1 MEQRQAL
8 LVINPV
14 AGTRSKQ
21 GLEEVVSRR
30 LEEVGVSVK
39 TVRTSGFPA
48 IFAEFAGSAAS
59 DGYEMVISAGG

>member
-39 TVRTSGFPA
+39 TVRTSGSGDA
-48 IFAEFAGSAAS
+48 AEREFVTLGRKK
-59 DGYEMVISAGG
+59 